1 MGSILEIIS
10 ILLFLFS
17 LWLGY
22 QKIEASKLTQS
33 ILFFADLSLIVI
45 GIIQLGTL
53 GIWIAI
59 IANFLGILIYSA
71 RLAMRKKDLLVSA
84 STQGGFDRK
93 EVEKLYEEL
102 GESNKIFKY
111 VGPIE
116 RAKIIYLI
124 SQRGRDLEEIKKLA
138 IVIALIWYVQKLDLE
153 VLVKKFDRLLRL
165 WNKSVDDAMDM
176 ADTLTK
182 SNQMSAADFEENL
195 DALIAFKDPYQK

>member
-1 MGSILEIIS
+1 MGPILEIIS

-33 ILFFADLSLIVI
+33 ILFFADFSLIVV
-45 GIIQLGTL
+45 GIVQLGTL
-53 GIWIAI
+53 GIWIAV

-71 RLAMRKKDLLVSA
+71 RLAMRKEDLIVSA
-84 STQGGFDRK
+84 STQGGFKRE

-102 GESNKIFKY
+102 GESNDIFNY

-124 SQRGRDLEEIKKLA
+124 SQRGRSLKEIKKLA
-138 IVIALIWYVQKLDLE
+138 VVIALIWYVQKLDLE

-165 WNKSVDDAMDM
+165 WNKSVDDAMAM

-182 SNQMSAADFEENL
+182 GNQMSAADFEENL
-195 DALIAFKDPYQK
+195 DALIAFKDPY